1 MPWSYKV
8 TALHSATPIIE
19 VQFGNSEVSE
29 NLHENKMEINRKLNA
44 AR

>member
-8 TALHSATPIIE
+8 TALRSATPIIE
-19 VQFGNSEVSE
+19 VQFGNSEMSE
-29 NLHENKMEINRKLNA
+29 YLHENKMEKNRKLYA